1 MRRTPRPP
9 PNEFRPL
16 HFTFVNQG
24 FTMNTNQKSSRRFA
38 SVLLLSVMLASG
50 VSAQTATSPELLQR
64 TESART
70 QGDYESLATYYDQQ
84 AATARGIAV
93 EHRKM
98 AKSYQGM
105 IAGGRG
111 GASMPAHCNAIA
123 GKNDGLAKDYE
134 AMAVAYRQM
143 AKQAKP

>member
-1 MRRTPRPP
+1 MK
-9 PNEFRPL
+9 
-16 HFTFVNQG
+16 
-24 FTMNTNQKSSRRFA
+24 TNLQSTRRFA
-38 SVLLLSVMLASG
+38 SLLLLSAALAGS
-50 VSAQTATSPELLQR
+50 VSAQTTPSPELLQR
-64 TESART
+64 TEAART
-70 QGDYESLATYYDQQ
+70 PSDYEALATYYDQQ
-84 AATARGIAV
+84 AAAARGIAA

-123 GKNDGLAKDYE
+123 SKNDGLAKDYE
-134 AMAVAYRQM
+134 AMAAAYRQM

>member
-1 MRRTPRPP
+1 M
-9 PNEFRPL
+9 
-16 HFTFVNQG
+16 
-24 FTMNTNQKSSRRFA
+24 
-38 SVLLLSVMLASG
+38 LLLSVMLASG

-84 AATARGIAV
+84 AATARGIAA